1 MLLAKLALGFCGTMV
16 LAGTYTFHEG
26 ILRVDEDHGD
36 GRHVHVWVPA
46 AIVPMALH
54 VVPRHRLERA
64 TAKAR
69 PWLPMFSALA
79 KEVEKYPEADL
90 VEVRDGNERVGRL
103 RSASDAALVAGH
115 KVSLFKR
122 CPFLPARA
130 LEDASAVLDHGG
142 VPAEIARSFGR
153 IEPPRR

>member
-54 VVPRHRLERA
+54 VVPRHHLERA

-69 PWLPMFSALA
+69 PWLPMFRALA

-90 VEVRDGNERVGRL
+90 VEVRDGNERVHIRTHSGKL
-103 RSASDAALVAGH
+103 LIDVIEPDANIHVVCPLVMIQDVSEQLAKSAS
-115 KVSLFKR
+115 
-122 CPFLPARA
+122 
-130 LEDASAVLDHGG
+130 G
-142 VPAEIARSFGR
+142 V
-153 IEPPRR
+153 